1 MDACTT
7 RSQLPFRHRHR
18 FFQRKPVATFLA
30 RSSRQGGSQ
39 ADRAPGC
46 RKESMSSTGAILRFF
61 IIFSVVLF
69 PSPAL
74 ASFSDVYETH
84 EHFAAVQWM
93 EARSVITGY
102 DDGTFRPEQTVNRA
116 EALKII
122 LLASG
127 VENAGGEQSAPQG
140 VALPD
145 VKPSQWFYPYVQKA
159 LELKIV
165 SGYPDG
171 TFRPER
177 SVNLAEALKMLY
189 LTQSVTLDPAV
200 SSLTTPPYHDV
211 PTTAWFASYAADA
224 KAKHLIEARSD
235 GDLHPDWPL
244 TRGDLT
250 EFVYRFS
257 YIKNLETTAFPVGL
271 NWPLVQHPTQPLAFK
286 VPFGWEVIWGFEEVG
301 GDSSSVILWHRD
313 TWANQ
318 TGWDRTTPN
327 SAVMMFSLDSNP
339 ENLSQIAYFDRARK
353 QWASYGTVT
362 QTNTV
367 AADDYQAL
375 LMEYSGPYESMRDL
389 IVAFPENKFVAVHTT
404 YGNGPLSEQLKLFI
418 DSIHSTIQWSPPSPA
433 EPVLDSATVVTE
445 ARKAIQVDGQGMA
458 TLELFPDLALLE
470 TDTLGVGTGP
480 VDYFYSAWANV
491 TLKYERSYDVILD
504 IQEGQTTAF

>member
-1 MDACTT
+1 MSPPEKMPI
-7 RSQLPFRHRHR
+7 RPFSTLFNGITLKTGILAL
-18 FFQRKPVATFLA
+18 FFSLLFSFLYPA
-30 RSSRQGGSQ
+30 
-39 ADRAPGC
+39 
-46 RKESMSSTGAILRFF
+46 
-61 IIFSVVLF
+61 
-69 PSPAL
+69 AL
-74 ASFSDVYETH
+74 ALATFSDVPETH

-93 EARSVITGY
+93 EARSVINGY
-102 DDGTFRPEQTVNRA
+102 DDGTFRPGQTVNRA

-127 VENAGGEQSAPQG
+127 VEVIIPETLDENAGSTAQA
-140 VALPD
+140 ALFPD
-145 VKPSQWFYPYVQKA
+145 IKPSHWFYPYVQKA

-177 SVNLAEALKMLY
+177 SVNLAEALKILY

-211 PTTAWFASYAADA
+211 PTTAWFVSYAADA
-224 KAKHLIEARSD
+224 KSKNLIEARSD

-250 EFVYRFS
+250 EFVYRLS
-257 YIKNLETTAFPVGL
+257 YIKNLETIAFPVGL
-271 NWPLVQHPTQPLAFK
+271 NWPLVQHPTQSLAFK
-286 VPFGWEVIWGFEEVG
+286 VPFGWEMIWGADEAG
-301 GDSSSVILWHRD
+301 GDPSSVILWHRD
-313 TWANQ
+313 TAANQ
-318 TGWDRTTPN
+318 AGWDRTTPN
-327 SAVMMFSLDSNP
+327 SATMLIRLDSNP
-339 ENLSQIAYFDRARK
+339 ENLSQTAYFDRARK
-353 QWASYGTVT
+353 AWTGYGAVT

-418 DSIHSTIQWSPPSPA
+418 DSIHSTIQYSPPPST
-433 EPVLDSATVVTE
+433 EPVRDPASTVTE
-445 ARKAIQVDGQGMA
+445 ARKAIQVDGQGLA
-458 TLELFPDLALLE
+458 TLELFSDLTLLE

-480 VDYFYSAWANV
+480 VDYFYSARANV